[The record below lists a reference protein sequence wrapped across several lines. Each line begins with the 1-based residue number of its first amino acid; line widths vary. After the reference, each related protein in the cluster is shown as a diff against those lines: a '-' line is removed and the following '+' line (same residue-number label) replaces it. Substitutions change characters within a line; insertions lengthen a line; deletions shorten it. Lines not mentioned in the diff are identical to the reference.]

1 MDRKAGENTSPER
14 LSWSAAN
21 LGLASKPFLAGSM
34 VQMWAKGNIEDPSF
48 GSSRPRPVPNRL
60 SRPVSDRGP
69 SFCESRVKPSQSRGA
84 SRGRRVS
91 SAETISQKKKK
102 DFRDRKPELGR
113 PRQVLLEGVFREEQ
127 IRRLHIKSQKATNLR
142 AARSTPCVSKPTRN
156 TVRAIHE
163 RQKTPLDRL
172 EKAASGL
179 IGFPDRQATWYR

>member
-102 DFRDRKPELGR
+102 TFGIESRSLAAQGKSYWKGYSEKNRSGGFISKAKRRQIFG
-113 PRQVLLEGVFREEQ
+113 PRGA
-127 IRRLHIKSQKATNLR
+127 HR
-142 AARSTPCVSKPTRN
+142 AFQSRHGTLCERSTN
-156 TVRAIHE
+156 VRKLLSI
-163 RQKTPLDRL
+163 D
-172 EKAASGL
+172 
-179 IGFPDRQATWYR
+179 